1 MSEQRRH
8 FAVLPARRPAAALLL
23 LAAAL
28 GMVLAPRPAHGASN
42 RTPRSLGVVEFDKQ
56 SEFSHIRVRKLGSVQ
71 SLLFVR
77 DNGEEV
83 VQSMV
88 NLKKPYEL
96 LGSYSRTMFAS
107 YLFWPRQERALV
119 VGLGG
124 GAMVHFLQ
132 HYEPEL
138 KVDALEIDPVVV
150 QVADRFF
157 EIRSGGNVN
166 ILTTDGIRYLEQTA
180 QRYDAI
186 YMDAF
191 LKPSA
196 DTDTTG

>member
-1 MSEQRRH
+1 M
-8 FAVLPARRPAAALLL
+8 AVPILRDLRVSVVNIISHERATKTFCRSPRTPSRGGALL

-28 GMVLAPRPAHGASN
+28 GMVLGARPAHGASN

-119 VGLGG
+119 GLGG

-132 HYEPEL
+132 HYEP
-138 KVDALEIDPVVV
+138 
-150 QVADRFF
+150 
-157 EIRSGGNVN
+157 S
-166 ILTTDGIRYLEQTA
+166 
-180 QRYDAI
+180 
-186 YMDAF
+186 
-191 LKPSA
+191 
-196 DTDTTG
+196 